1 VAVDED
7 YILAMSQGTSWVA
20 PKGTGAP
27 TGDGRAHDP
36 VARTS
41 AR

>member
-20 PKGTGAP
+20 PKGTAAP
-27 TGDGRAHDP
+27 TGMATPSTPYKDL
-36 VARTS
+36 AR
-41 AR
+41 